1 MSLKNSSAKTKI
13 PKLLK
18 LKLKDKKISQIYKRF
33 ERKLSLNE
41 SFIVAVSGGPDSLA
55 LAFLSKVYSIKKK
68 IISKYFIVDHKLRS
82 ESTEEAKLVKKTL
95 KKFKINAEILTW
107 RQKQKKNSQST
118 ARKKRYDLLF
128 SQCKKHKI
136 NNIILGHHLDD
147 LFENFF
153 IRILRGS
160 GLKGIVSL
168 DHKTN
173 IKKVNLFRPLLSFYK
188 KELLYIASNVFNF
201 YINDPSN
208 KEEKYQR
215 IKVRNLLKKLHEYGL
230 DKKKFELTIKN
241 LKNSN
246 ELIDYYVNE
255 NIKKNTFYNKEQ
267 NQVILNNSFFQQPHE
282 IIFRSLSGSL
292 KMISGN
298 FYSARGK
305 KIDKLIEFLKKGR
318 ITKITLGGCIIEKIN
333 QTVILSKEN

>member
-1 MSLKNSSAKTKI
+1 M
-13 PKLLK
+13 
-18 LKLKDKKISQIYKRF
+18 
-33 ERKLSLNE
+33 
-41 SFIVAVSGGPDSLA
+41 
-55 LAFLSKVYSIKKK
+55 
-68 IISKYFIVDHKLRS
+68 
-82 ESTEEAKLVKKTL
+82 
-95 KKFKINAEILTW
+95 
-107 RQKQKKNSQST
+107 
-118 ARKKRYDLLF
+118 F
-128 SQCKKHKI
+128 SQCKKYKI

-168 DHKTN
+168 DRKTIVKN
-173 IKKVNLFRPLLSFYK
+173 VNLVRPLLGLYK
-188 KELLYIASNVFNF
+188 KDLLYIANNVFNF
-201 YINDPSN
+201 YIDDPSN

-215 IKVRNLLKKLHEYGL
+215 IKVRNLLKKLQEYGL

-255 NIKKNTFYNKEQ
+255 NIKKNIFYNKEQ
-267 NQVILNNSFFQQPHE
+267 NQLILNNSFFQQPHE
-282 IIFRSLSGSL
+282 IILRSLSESL
-292 KMISGN
+292 KKISGN

-305 KIDKLIEFLKKGR
+305 KIDKLIEFIKKGR
-318 ITKITLGGCIIEKIN
+318 ITKATLGGCIIEKVN